1 MELRLQK
8 RLQIIQDKISTI
20 MKTLLVFVLFTSIFY
35 SQNGRDLVLF
45 KINDSETTLEE
56 FNRVY
61 NKNIDLVEDRN
72 ENDYMNYLELF
83 INYKLKLAE
92 AYDLGYDKNE
102 DYLKEYQKYKNQL
115 LKGYLTDSESQ
126 QRLVEEAY
134 ERTKNEVQVSHVLI
148 RNNDQNSDSTEIYN
162 RLSDLRLPFLQKNIE
177 IFNKEYN
184 SDKQF
189 IVEDLGYFSAFKM
202 IYEFENVAYNTKV
215 GNVSLP
221 FKTKFGYHILK
232 VTDKRESLGEISVAH
247 IMIYK
252 NTANAKEKISKILD
266 SINNGQ
272 SFESMAKLYS
282 QDKRSAARGGV
293 LNKFS
298 AGQINSIPFENAAFS
313 LNNIGDI
320 SSPIETKFGWHIIK
334 LLSKNQIKSFE
345 ELKPSILSKIRR
357 GARNEYI
364 SNSFN
369 QFLDEKYNLSMEN
382 IDYKF
387 IIPLLNDSITKN
399 NWKINYDDQKFQQ
412 QLFTINQ
419 KVIFQKDFLMYVE
432 KNQNFIPS
440 KDFKQIADNLF
451 SRFYRDI
458 LIEEYKKD
466 LEIENSEY
474 NNILT
479 EYREGLLMFN
489 IMQEKVWSIDE
500 KDSIALKEYY
510 SKNINKYDSFENN
523 KGKIIADYQKEV
535 ENNWINHLRKTNT
548 IVINPKAL
556 RRLKKI
562 YK

>member
-1 MELRLQK
+1 M
-8 RLQIIQDKISTI
+8 
-20 MKTLLVFVLFTSIFY
+20 FY
-35 SQNGRDLVLF
+35 SQNGKDLVLF
-45 KINDSETTLEE
+45 KINDTETTLDE

-61 NKNIDLVEDRN
+61 NKNIDLVENKKED
-72 ENDYMNYLELF
+72 DYENYLELF
-83 INYKLKLAE
+83 INYKLKLSE
-92 AYDLGYDKNE
+92 AYDLQYDKNE

-126 QRLVEEAY
+126 ERLVEEAY
-134 ERTKNEVQVSHVLI
+134 ERTRNEVQVSHVLI

-162 RLSDLRLPFLQKNIE
+162 SLLDLRLPFLQKNIE
-177 IFNKEYN
+177 TFNKVYN

-202 IYEFENVAYNTKV
+202 IYEFENVAYNTEV
-215 GNVSLP
+215 GEVSKP

-252 NTANAKEKISKILD
+252 NTSNAKEKINKILD
-266 SINNGQ
+266 SINNGL

-282 QDKRSAARGGV
+282 QDKRSAARGGI

-298 AGQINSIPFENAAFS
+298 AGQINSIPFEKAAFS
-313 LNNIGDI
+313 LKNIGDI
-320 SSPIETKFGWHIIK
+320 SIPIETKYGWHIIK
-334 LLSKNQIKSFE
+334 LLSKNEIKSFE

-357 GARNEYI
+357 GDRNKYI
-364 SNSFN
+364 SNSFY
-369 QFLDEKYNLSMEN
+369 QFLDEKYNLSKEN

-387 IIPLLNDSITKN
+387 IIPLLNDSISKN
-399 NWKINYDDQKFQQ
+399 QWNIDYNDQKFQDP
-412 QLFTINQ
+412 LFIINQ
-419 KVIFQKDFLMYVE
+419 RTIFQKDFLMFVE
-432 KNQNFIPS
+432 KNQNFTS
-440 KDFKQIADNLF
+440 GKDFQKIADSLF
-451 SRFYRDI
+451 SRFYRYI

-474 NNILT
+474 NNVLT

-489 IMQEKVWSIDE
+489 IMQEKVWSIGE

-510 SKNINKYDSFENN
+510 TKNIKKYESFETNR
-523 KGKIIADYQKEV
+523 GKIIADYQKEV
-535 ENNWINHLRKTNT
+535 ENNWIKNLRKTNS
-548 IVINPKAL
+548 IIINPKAM
-556 RRLKKI
+556 RRLKKM

>member
-1 MELRLQK
+1 M
-8 RLQIIQDKISTI
+8 
-20 MKTLLVFVLFTSIFY
+20 FY
-35 SQNGRDLVLF
+35 SQNKKDLVLF
-45 KINDSETTLEE
+45 KINDSATTLEE

-61 NKNIDLVEDRN
+61 NKNIDLIENSD
-72 ENDYMNYLELF
+72 ENDYMNYLDLF

-102 DYLKEYQKYKNQL
+102 DYIKEYQKYKNQL
-115 LKGYLTDSESQ
+115 LKGYLTDIKSQ
-126 QRLVEEAY
+126 ERLVKEAY
-134 ERTKNEVQVSHVLI
+134 ERTRVEVQVSHVLI
-148 RNNDQNSDSTEIYN
+148 RNNDQTNDSTEIYN
-162 RLSDLRLPFLQKNIE
+162 RLLDLRIPLLQKNIE
-177 IFNKEYN
+177 IFNKEHN
-184 SDKQF
+184 SDKQL

-202 IYEFENVAYNTKV
+202 IYEFENIAYKTEIGKV
-215 GNVSLP
+215 SQP

-232 VTDKRESLGEISVAH
+232 VTDKRESLGEVSVAH

-252 NTANAKEKISKILD
+252 NNPNAREKISKILD
-266 SINNGQ
+266 SINNGL
-272 SFESMAKLYS
+272 SFDSMAKLYS

-313 LNNIGDI
+313 LKNIGDI
-320 SSPIETKFGWHIIK
+320 SIPIETKFGWHIIK
-334 LLSKNQIKSFE
+334 LLSKNEIKSFE

-357 GARNEYI
+357 GDRNEYI

-369 QFLDEKYNLSMEN
+369 QFLDEKYNLSKEN

-399 NWKINYDDQKFQQ
+399 NWQINHNEQKFQEP
-412 QLFTINQ
+412 LFAINE
-419 KVIFQKDFLMYVE
+419 KTIFQKDFLMYVE
-432 KNQNFIPS
+432 KNQNFISS
-440 KDFKQIADNLF
+440 KDFKAVADILF
-451 SRFYRDI
+451 SRFFRDI
-458 LIEEYKKD
+458 LLEEYKKD
-466 LEIENSEY
+466 LEKENKEY
-474 NNILT
+474 NYILT

-510 SKNINKYDSFENN
+510 IKNINKYNSFENSR
-523 KGKIIADYQKEV
+523 GKIIADYQKEV
-535 ENNWINHLRKTNT
+535 ENNWIINLRKANS
-548 IVINPKAL
+548 IVLNPKAM

>member
-1 MELRLQK
+1 MK
-8 RLQIIQDKISTI
+8 RLLFF
-20 MKTLLVFVLFTSIFY
+20 LLLTSMFY
-35 SQNGRDLVLF
+35 SQNGKDLVLF

-61 NKNIDLVEDRN
+61 NKNIDLVDDSN

-102 DYLKEYQKYKNQL
+102 DYIKEYKKYKNQL

-126 QRLVEEAY
+126 ERLVKEAY
-134 ERTKNEVQVSHVLI
+134 ERTRNEVQVSHVLI
-148 RNNDQNSDSTEIYN
+148 RNNDQTNDSSKIYN
-162 RLSDLRLPFLQKNIE
+162 RLLDLRLPFLEKNIE
-177 IFNKEYN
+177 VFNKENN
-184 SDKQF
+184 SDKQL

-202 IYEFENVAYNTKV
+202 IYEFENVAYNTEV
-215 GNVSLP
+215 GEVSKP
-221 FKTKFGYHILK
+221 FKTKFGFHILK

-252 NTANAKEKISKILD
+252 NSSNAKEKITNILD
-266 SINNGQ
+266 SINKGS

-298 AGQINSIPFENAAFS
+298 SGQINSIPFENAAFS

-320 SSPIETKFGWHIIK
+320 SNPIETKFGWHIIK
-334 LLSKNQIKSFE
+334 LLLKNQIKSFD
-345 ELKPSILSKIRR
+345 ELKPSILSKVRR

-364 SNSFN
+364 SNSFS
-369 QFLDEKYNLSMEN
+369 QFLDEKYNLSMDN

-399 NWKINYDDQKFQQ
+399 KWKINHNDWKFQKP
-412 QLFTINQ
+412 LFTIN
-419 KVIFQKDFLMYVE
+419 KKTIFQKDFHMYVE
-432 KNQNFIPS
+432 KNQSFISS
-440 KDFKQIADNLF
+440 KDFQRIADNLF
-451 SRFYRDI
+451 SRFFRDI
-458 LIEEYKKD
+458 LLEEYKKD
-466 LEIENSEY
+466 LERENSEY

-489 IMQEKVWSIDE
+489 IMQAKVWSIGE
-500 KDSIALKEYY
+500 RDSIALRGYY
-510 SKNINKYDSFENN
+510 IKNINKYDSFETNR
-523 KGKIIADYQKEV
+523 GKIIADYQKEV
-535 ENNWINHLRKTNT
+535 ENNWIKKLRKTNT
-548 IVINPKAL
+548 IVLYSRAM
-556 RRLKKI
+556 RRLKKM

>member
-20 MKTLLVFVLFTSIFY
+20 MKTLLVFLLFTSIFY

-45 KINDSETTLEE
+45 KVNDSETTLEE

-162 RLSDLRLPFLQKNIE
+162 RLLDLRLPFLQKNIE

-221 FKTKFGYHILK
+221 FKTKFGYHIL
-232 VTDKRESLGEISVAH
+232 R
-247 IMIYK
+247 
-252 NTANAKEKISKILD
+252 
-266 SINNGQ
+266 
-272 SFESMAKLYS
+272 
-282 QDKRSAARGGV
+282 
-293 LNKFS
+293 
-298 AGQINSIPFENAAFS
+298 
-313 LNNIGDI
+313 
-320 SSPIETKFGWHIIK
+320 
-334 LLSKNQIKSFE
+334 
-345 ELKPSILSKIRR
+345 
-357 GARNEYI
+357 
-364 SNSFN
+364 
-369 QFLDEKYNLSMEN
+369 
-382 IDYKF
+382 
-387 IIPLLNDSITKN
+387 
-399 NWKINYDDQKFQQ
+399 
-412 QLFTINQ
+412 
-419 KVIFQKDFLMYVE
+419 
-432 KNQNFIPS
+432 
-440 KDFKQIADNLF
+440 
-451 SRFYRDI
+451 
-458 LIEEYKKD
+458 
-466 LEIENSEY
+466 
-474 NNILT
+474 
-479 EYREGLLMFN
+479 
-489 IMQEKVWSIDE
+489 
-500 KDSIALKEYY
+500 
-510 SKNINKYDSFENN
+510 
-523 KGKIIADYQKEV
+523 
-535 ENNWINHLRKTNT
+535 
-548 IVINPKAL
+548 
-556 RRLKKI
+556 
-562 YK
+562 

>member
-1 MELRLQK
+1 MK
-8 RLQIIQDKISTI
+8 R
-20 MKTLLVFVLFTSIFY
+20 LLVFLLFTSIFY
-35 SQNGRDLVLF
+35 SQNKKNLVLF
-45 KINDSETTLEE
+45 KINESETTLEE

-61 NKNIDLVEDRN
+61 NKNIDLVEDSK
-72 ENDYMNYLELF
+72 ENDYRSYLELF

-102 DYLKEYQKYKNQL
+102 DYLKEYKKYKNQL

-126 QRLVEEAY
+126 ERLVKEAY
-134 ERTKNEVQVSHVLI
+134 ERTRNEVQVSHILI
-148 RNNDQNSDSTEIYN
+148 RNNDQANDSSEIYN
-162 RLSDLRLPFLQKNIE
+162 RLSDLRLPFLEKNIE
-177 IFNKEYN
+177 TFNKEHN
-184 SDKQF
+184 SDKQL

-202 IYEFENVAYNTKV
+202 IYEFENVAYNTEVGKV
-215 GNVSLP
+215 SKP
-221 FKTKFGYHILK
+221 FKTKFGFHILK

-252 NTANAKEKISKILD
+252 KSTNSKEKIIKILD
-266 SINNGQ
+266 SINKGS

-298 AGQINSIPFENAAFS
+298 SGQINSIPFENAAFS

-320 SSPIETKFGWHIIK
+320 SNPIETKFGWHIIK
-334 LLSKNQIKSFE
+334 LLSKNEIKSFD

-357 GARNEYI
+357 GDRNEYI

-399 NWKINYDDQKFQQ
+399 RWKINYNDLKFQES
-412 QLFTINQ
+412 LFVINQ
-419 KVIFQKDFLMYVE
+419 KTIFQKDFLQYVE
-432 KNQNFIPS
+432 KNQSFTSS
-440 KDFKQIADNLF
+440 KDFEQVANKLF
-451 SRFYRDI
+451 SGFYRDI
-458 LIEEYKKD
+458 LLEEYKKD
-466 LEIENSEY
+466 LERENSEY

-489 IMQEKVWSIDE
+489 IMQEKVWSIGE
-500 KDSIALKEYY
+500 KDSIVLREYY
-510 SKNINKYDSFENN
+510 TKNIDKYDSFETNR
-523 KGKIIADYQKEV
+523 GKIIADYQKEV
-535 ENNWINHLRKTNT
+535 ENNWIENLRKTNS
-548 IVINPKAL
+548 IVLYSKAI
-556 RRLKKI
+556 RRLKKM

>member
-1 MELRLQK
+1 MK
-8 RLQIIQDKISTI
+8 RLLFF
-20 MKTLLVFVLFTSIFY
+20 LLITSMFY
-35 SQNGRDLVLF
+35 SQNGKDLVLF
-45 KINDSETTLEE
+45 KINNSETTLEE

-61 NKNIDLVEDRN
+61 NKNIDLVDDSI

-102 DYLKEYQKYKNQL
+102 DYIKEYKKYKNQL

-126 QRLVEEAY
+126 ERLVKEAY
-134 ERTKNEVQVSHVLI
+134 ERTRNEVQVSHVLI
-148 RNNDQNSDSTEIYN
+148 KNNDQTNDSSKIYN
-162 RLSDLRLPFLQKNIE
+162 RLQDLRLPFLEKNIE
-177 IFNKEYN
+177 VFNKENN
-184 SDKQF
+184 SDKQL

-202 IYEFENVAYNTKV
+202 IYEFENVAYNTEV
-215 GNVSLP
+215 GEVSKP
-221 FKTKFGYHILK
+221 FKTKFGFHILK

-252 NTANAKEKISKILD
+252 NSSNAKEKITNILD
-266 SINNGQ
+266 SINKGS

-298 AGQINSIPFENAAFS
+298 SGQINSIPFENAAFS

-320 SSPIETKFGWHIIK
+320 SNPIETKFGWHIIK
-334 LLSKNQIKSFE
+334 LLLKNQIKSFD
-345 ELKPSILSKIRR
+345 ELKPSILSKVRR

-369 QFLDEKYNLSMEN
+369 QFLDEKYNLSMDN

-399 NWKINYDDQKFQQ
+399 KWKINHNDWKFQKP
-412 QLFTINQ
+412 LFTIN
-419 KVIFQKDFLMYVE
+419 KKTIFQKDFLIYVE
-432 KNQNFIPS
+432 KNQSFISS
-440 KDFKQIADNLF
+440 KDFQRIADNLF
-451 SRFYRDI
+451 SRFFRDI
-458 LIEEYKKD
+458 LLEEYKKD
-466 LEIENSEY
+466 LERENSEY

-489 IMQEKVWSIDE
+489 IMQAKVWSIGE
-500 KDSIALKEYY
+500 RDSIALREYY
-510 SKNINKYDSFENN
+510 IKNINKYDSFETNR
-523 KGKIIADYQKEV
+523 GKIIADYQKEV
-535 ENNWINHLRKTNT
+535 ENNWIKNLRKTNT
-548 IVINPKAL
+548 IVLYSKAM
-556 RRLKKI
+556 RRLKKM

>member
-1 MELRLQK
+1 MK
-8 RLQIIQDKISTI
+8 RLLFF
-20 MKTLLVFVLFTSIFY
+20 LLITSMFY
-35 SQNGRDLVLF
+35 SQNGKDLVLF

-61 NKNIDLVEDRN
+61 NKNIDLVDDSN

-102 DYLKEYQKYKNQL
+102 DYIKEYKKYKNQL

-126 QRLVEEAY
+126 ERLVKEAY
-134 ERTKNEVQVSHVLI
+134 ERTRNEVQVSHVLI
-148 RNNDQNSDSTEIYN
+148 RNNDQTNDSSKIYN
-162 RLSDLRLPFLQKNIE
+162 RLLDLRLPFLEKNIE
-177 IFNKEYN
+177 VFNKENN
-184 SDKQF
+184 SDKQL

-202 IYEFENVAYNTKV
+202 IYEFENVAYNTEV
-215 GNVSLP
+215 GEVSKP
-221 FKTKFGYHILK
+221 FKTKFGFHILK

-252 NTANAKEKISKILD
+252 NSSNAKEKITNILD
-266 SINNGQ
+266 SINKGS

-298 AGQINSIPFENAAFS
+298 SGQINSIPFENAAFS

-320 SSPIETKFGWHIIK
+320 SNPIETKFGWHIIK
-334 LLSKNQIKSFE
+334 LLLKNQIKSFD
-345 ELKPSILSKIRR
+345 ELKPSILSKVRR

-364 SNSFN
+364 SNSFS
-369 QFLDEKYNLSMEN
+369 QFLDEKYNLSMDN

-399 NWKINYDDQKFQQ
+399 KWKINHNDWKFQKP
-412 QLFTINQ
+412 LFTIN
-419 KVIFQKDFLMYVE
+419 KKTIFQKDFLMYVE
-432 KNQNFIPS
+432 KNQSFISS
-440 KDFKQIADNLF
+440 KDFQRIADNLF
-451 SRFYRDI
+451 SRFFRDI
-458 LIEEYKKD
+458 LLEEYKKD
-466 LEIENSEY
+466 LERENSGY

-489 IMQEKVWSIDE
+489 IMQAKVWSIGE
-500 KDSIALKEYY
+500 RDSIVLKEYY
-510 SKNINKYDSFENN
+510 IKNINKYDSFETNR
-523 KGKIIADYQKEV
+523 GKIIADYQKEV
-535 ENNWINHLRKTNT
+535 ENNWIKKLRKTNT
-548 IVINPKAL
+548 IVLYSRAM
-556 RRLKKI
+556 RRLKKM

>member
-1 MELRLQK
+1 MK
-8 RLQIIQDKISTI
+8 RLLFF
-20 MKTLLVFVLFTSIFY
+20 LLITSMFY
-35 SQNGRDLVLF
+35 SQNGKDLVLF
-45 KINDSETTLEE
+45 KINNSETTLEE

-61 NKNIDLVEDRN
+61 NKNIDLVDDSN

-102 DYLKEYQKYKNQL
+102 DYIKEYEKYKNQL

-126 QRLVEEAY
+126 ERLVKEAY
-134 ERTKNEVQVSHVLI
+134 ERTRNEVQVSHVLI
-148 RNNDQNSDSTEIYN
+148 RNNDQTNDSSKIYN
-162 RLSDLRLPFLQKNIE
+162 RLLDLRLPFLEKNIE
-177 IFNKEYN
+177 VFNKENN
-184 SDKQF
+184 SDKQL

-202 IYEFENVAYNTKV
+202 IYEFENVAYNTEV
-215 GNVSLP
+215 GEVSKP
-221 FKTKFGYHILK
+221 FKTKFGFHILK

-252 NTANAKEKISKILD
+252 NSSNAKEKITNILD
-266 SINNGQ
+266 SINKGS

-298 AGQINSIPFENAAFS
+298 SGQINSIPFENAAFS

-320 SSPIETKFGWHIIK
+320 SNPIETKFGWHIIK
-334 LLSKNQIKSFE
+334 LLLKNQIKSFD
-345 ELKPSILSKIRR
+345 ELKPSILSKVRR

-364 SNSFN
+364 SNSFS
-369 QFLDEKYNLSMEN
+369 QFLDEKYNLSMDN

-399 NWKINYDDQKFQQ
+399 KWKINHNDWKFQKP
-412 QLFTINQ
+412 LFTIN
-419 KVIFQKDFLMYVE
+419 KKTIFQKDFLIYVE
-432 KNQNFIPS
+432 KNQSFISS
-440 KDFKQIADNLF
+440 KDFQRIADNLF
-451 SRFYRDI
+451 SRFFRDI
-458 LIEEYKKD
+458 LLEEYKKD
-466 LEIENSEY
+466 LERENSGY

-489 IMQEKVWSIDE
+489 IMQAKVWSIGE
-500 KDSIALKEYY
+500 RDSIALREYY
-510 SKNINKYDSFENN
+510 IKNINKYDSFETNR
-523 KGKIIADYQKEV
+523 GKIIADYQKEV
-535 ENNWINHLRKTNT
+535 ENNWIKNLRKTNT
-548 IVINPKAL
+548 IVLYSKAM
-556 RRLKKI
+556 RRLKKM

>member
-1 MELRLQK
+1 MQR
-8 RLQIIQDKISTI
+8 
-20 MKTLLVFVLFTSIFY
+20 LLVLLLFTSMFY
-35 SQNGRDLVLF
+35 SQNKKDLVLF
-45 KINDSETTLEE
+45 KINDSATTLEE

-61 NKNIDLVEDRN
+61 NKNIDLIENSD
-72 ENDYMNYLELF
+72 ENDYMNYLDLF

-102 DYLKEYQKYKNQL
+102 DYIKEYQKYKNQL
-115 LKGYLTDSESQ
+115 LKGYLTDSKSQ
-126 QRLVEEAY
+126 ERLVIEAY
-134 ERTKNEVQVSHVLI
+134 ERTRVEVQVSHVLI
-148 RNNDQNSDSTEIYN
+148 RNNDQTNDSTEIYN
-162 RLSDLRLPFLQKNIE
+162 RLLDLRIPLLQKNIE
-177 IFNKEYN
+177 IFNKEHN
-184 SDKQF
+184 SDKQL

-202 IYEFENVAYNTKV
+202 IYEFENIAYKTKI
-215 GNVSLP
+215 GKVSQP

-232 VTDKRESLGEISVAH
+232 VTDKRESLGEVSVAH

-252 NTANAKEKISKILD
+252 NNPNAREKISKILD
-266 SINNGQ
+266 SINNGL
-272 SFESMAKLYS
+272 SFDSMAKLYS

-313 LNNIGDI
+313 LKNIGDI
-320 SSPIETKFGWHIIK
+320 SIPIETKFGWHIIK
-334 LLSKNQIKSFE
+334 LLSKNEIKSFE

-357 GARNEYI
+357 GDRNEYI

-369 QFLDEKYNLSMEN
+369 QFLDEKYNLSKEN

-399 NWKINYDDQKFQQ
+399 NWQINHNEQKFQEP
-412 QLFTINQ
+412 LFAINE
-419 KVIFQKDFLMYVE
+419 KTIFQKDFLMYVE
-432 KNQNFIPS
+432 KNQNFIS
-440 KDFKQIADNLF
+440 TKDFKAVADILF
-451 SRFYRDI
+451 SRFFRDI
-458 LIEEYKKD
+458 LLEEYKKD
-466 LEIENSEY
+466 LEKENKEY
-474 NNILT
+474 NYILT

-510 SKNINKYDSFENN
+510 TKNINKYNSFENSR
-523 KGKIIADYQKEV
+523 GKIIADYQKEV
-535 ENNWINHLRKTNT
+535 ENNWIINLRKANS
-548 IVINPKAL
+548 IVLNPKAM